1 MCIGAIPL
9 MNIHD
14 DRVQLLQTGH
24 RPHQKYHKSSS
35 LHSLNGPAQQ
45 IGCNCFEILQDE
57 HLKCITQY
65 FVRLLVIG
73 VPNLVGANKQLE
85 GVIDVLI
92 VQALHLQIFNLSH
105 TFLLMRAKLQLVL
118 IAPEHFWFA
127 AAARQFAEHVVEVE
141 HLVS

>member
-1 MCIGAIPL
+1 MSIGAIPL
-9 MNIHD
+9 MDVHD

-35 LHSLNGPAQQ
+35 LDSLDGPAQQ
-45 IGCNCFEILQDE
+45 IGCKCFEILQDE
-57 HLKCITQY
+57 HLICITQY
-65 FVRLLVIG
+65 FVRLLVIC

-92 VQALHLQIFNLSH
+92 VQPLHLQIFNLSH

-118 IAPEHFWFA
+118 IAPEHFWLA
-127 AAARQFAEHVVEVE
+127 APAGQFAQHVVEV
-141 HLVS
+141 